1 MYGWRAR
8 IGLMI
13 PSTVTTMDQ
22 EFNRL
27 VPEGVSVHVTRLY
40 HTSSSLEGLASLYDN
55 IGRAAEELATAHV
68 DIIVFG
74 CTSGGLIKGKS
85 YEEDIRNKI
94 AKASNN
100 TPAVTVIGSVID
112 ALNTLKLKKL
122 IIATPYIPE
131 VYETEKIFMENM
143 GFKVLDI
150 RGLNIEDSASIS
162 YEQPSSSYKLAKRL
176 FLDNPGAE
184 GIFISCTNFRTMEII
199 DMLEKDT
206 GLPVVTGVQATLW
219 NCLRKVNCNEPILG
233 HGRLLEKYLS
243 K

>member
-27 VPEGVSVHVTRLY
+27 VPDGVSVHVTRLF
-40 HTSSSLEGLASLYDN
+40 HKSSSLEGLASLYDN

-68 DIIVFG
+68 DVIVFG

-94 AKASNN
+94 EKASGNIQ
-100 TPAVTVIGSVID
+100 AITVIGSVID
-112 ALNTLKLKKL
+112 ALNTLKIKKL
-122 IIATPYIPE
+122 IVVTPYIPE
-131 VYETEKIFMENM
+131 VFMAEEKFLENV

-150 RGLNIEDSASIS
+150 RGLGIEDSVSIS
-162 YEQPSSSYKLAKRL
+162 YEQPMASYKLAKSM
-176 FLDNPGAE
+176 FLDNREAE

-199 DMLEKDT
+199 DKLEKDT
-206 GLPVVTGVQATLW
+206 KVPVVTGVQATLW
-219 NCLRKVNCNEPILG
+219 KCLKKVNCIEPILG
-233 HGRLLEKYLS
+233 HGKLLENI
-243 K
+243 

>member
-27 VPEGVSVHVTRLY
+27 VPDGVSVHVTRLL

-94 AKASNN
+94 EKASGNIQ
-100 TPAVTVIGSVID
+100 AITVIGSVID
-112 ALNTLKLKKL
+112 ALNTLKIKKL
-122 IIATPYIPE
+122 IVVTPYIPE
-131 VYETEKIFMENM
+131 VFMAEEKFLENV

-150 RGLNIEDSASIS
+150 RGLGIEDSASIS
-162 YEQPSSSYKLAKRL
+162 YEQPIASYKLSKSM
-176 FLDNPGAE
+176 FLDNSEAE

-199 DMLEKDT
+199 DKLEKDT
-206 GLPVVTGVQATLW
+206 KVPVVTGVQATLW
-219 NCLRKVNCNEPILG
+219 KCLKKVNCNEPILG
-233 HGRLLEKYLS
+233 YGKLLENI
-243 K
+243 

>member
-27 VPEGVSVHVTRLY
+27 VPDGVSVHVTRLF

-74 CTSGGLIKGKS
+74 CTSGGLIKDKS

-94 AKASNN
+94 EKASGNIQ
-100 TPAVTVIGSVID
+100 AITVIGSVID
-112 ALNTLKLKKL
+112 ALNTLKIKKL
-122 IIATPYIPE
+122 IVATPYIPE
-131 VYETEKIFMENM
+131 VFMAEERFLENV

-150 RGLNIEDSASIS
+150 RGLGIEDSASIS
-162 YEQPSSSYKLAKRL
+162 YEQPIASYKLAKSM
-176 FLDNPGAE
+176 FLDNSEAE

-199 DMLEKDT
+199 DKLEKDT
-206 GLPVVTGVQATLW
+206 KVPVVTGVQATLW
-219 NCLRKVNCNEPILG
+219 NCLKKVNCNDKIEG
-233 HGRLLEKYLS
+233 YGKLLQQ
-243 K
+243 